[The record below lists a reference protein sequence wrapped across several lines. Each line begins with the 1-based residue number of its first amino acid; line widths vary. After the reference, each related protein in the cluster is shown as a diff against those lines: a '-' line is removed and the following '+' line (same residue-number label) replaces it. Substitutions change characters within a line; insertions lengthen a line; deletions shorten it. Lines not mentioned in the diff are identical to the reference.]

1 MQKNVVSLHT
11 VKRLLCIFSL
21 IAVALFCR
29 AQVGE
34 YRKDLAVGFG
44 GGYVLNRVSFNPT
57 IRQSWHGGAQFGATV
72 RYTCEKYYGIICA
85 IQAELNFAQL
95 GWKEKIET
103 SSDTYSRTVNYFQ
116 IPFFARIGFGRERK
130 GVQGY
135 IVLGPQI
142 AFCLGDSEER
152 GGEWSEETLAKR
164 PNNVVEQY
172 DLPIQKKFEYGIC
185 GGLGFEVSN
194 PKVGHFQIE
203 GRYYFGLSSIM
214 NDSKADKFTR
224 SANGA
229 IIARVSWLYDVVKTK
244 NPKIR

>member
-1 MQKNVVSLHT
+1 M
-11 VKRLLCIFSL
+11 KRLTCLLSL
-21 IAVALFCR
+21 LFAILTAT

-34 YRKDLAVGFG
+34 YRKDLAVGFS
-44 GGYVLNRVSFNPT
+44 GGYVLNKVSFNPT
-57 IRQSWHGGAQFGATV
+57 ILQSFHGGCTFGATL
-72 RYTCEKYYGIICA
+72 RYTCEKYFGIICA
-85 IQAELNFAQL
+85 IQTELNFTQL

-103 SSDTYSRTVNYFQ
+103 SSDTYERTVNYFH
-116 IPFFARIGFGRERK
+116 IPAFARIGFGRERK

-135 IVLGPQI
+135 VLIGPQI
-142 AFCLGDSEER
+142 GFCIGDSETR
-152 GGEWSEETLAKR
+152 GGEWSEETLDKR
-164 PNNVVEQY
+164 PNHVVEQY

-203 GRYYFGLSSIM
+203 GRYYYGLSSIF
-214 NDSKADKFTR
+214 NDSKADRFSR

-229 IIARVSWLYDVVKTK
+229 IIAKVTWLYDVIKTK